1 MPSRLISISRVK
13 KEAGAVYPVG
23 EDAEVYGRAVPERPT
38 RSGSPKLLAGGNPQ
52 IPKGEGDG
60 PVQDYIAA
68 MPEWKREIGRRVDAL
83 VTAALPDVRKAV
95 KWNSPFYGTGEDG
108 HWFLSMHCFTNY
120 VKVTFFEGT
129 SLDPPPPRSSKQ
141 EGVRALDIAEDD
153 EIDEERFADW
163 VRQAAELP
171 GVKM

>member
-1 MPSRLISISRVK
+1 M
-13 KEAGAVYPVG
+13 
-23 EDAEVYGRAVPERPT
+23 YGPCVPERKT
-38 RSGSPKLLAGGNPQ
+38 SSDSPKLLSGGNPQ

-68 MPEWKREIGRRVDAL
+68 MPEWKQEIGRRVDAL
-83 VTAALPDVRKAV
+83 VTATLPDVRKAV
-95 KWNSPFYGTGEDG
+95 KWNSPFYGAGEDG

-129 SLDPPPPRSSKQ
+129 SLDPMPPRSSKQ
-141 EGVRALDIAEDD
+141 EGIRALDIGEDD

-163 VRQAAELP
+163 VRQAAALP